1 MLPESREFNGNNE
14 PGQFDLIE
22 IVKEEVSGDG
32 EMDMLVLPKRTD
44 IDHLIDEFGV
54 GSEYFDDELVGN
66 EHSIDVV
73 NSCTNVPENSQR
85 SNDIPSESGQTL
97 FENLKYTRI
106 SKETL
111 TERTENTRETCI
123 NFEAVKAEFER
134 KGIHLPTE
142 ADFVQ
147 LFLDD
152 EIISLLLS
160 YTNKYKVIYIL

>member
-1 MLPESREFNGNNE
+1 MTLNGFNAKI
-14 PGQFDLIE
+14 FS
-22 IVKEEVSGDG
+22 SGKNKTKKNWG
-32 EMDMLVLPKRTD
+32 E
-44 IDHLIDEFGV
+44 
-54 GSEYFDDELVGN
+54 
-66 EHSIDVV
+66 
-73 NSCTNVPENSQR
+73 
-85 SNDIPSESGQTL
+85 
-97 FENLKYTRI
+97 
-106 SKETL
+106 
-111 TERTENTRETCI
+111 TENTRETCI